1 MEKNVIIN
9 IEEKLN
15 IFKIYLKESRQI
27 NMENNMGIEMK
38 IAHMEEK
45 INQNAQKIEEMDKKL
60 QNNETR
66 ITEIDKSLTVSMQQ
80 IENIAES
87 LKQTSVNFKEAV
99 MRSNTANAK
108 DTELLKE
115 KYKELDNKIEKV
127 NEKLQSETTGK
138 DAESWRS
145 SKKQIFSWVLNGIL
159 AIIAATLGISKFF

>member
-1 MEKNVIIN
+1 
-9 IEEKLN
+9 
-15 IFKIYLKESRQI
+15 
-27 NMENNMGIEMK
+27 MENNMGIEMK

-60 QNNETR
+60 QSNEKR

-87 LKQTSVNFKEAV
+87 LKQTSINFKEAV

-115 KYKELDNKIEKV
+115 KYKE
-127 NEKLQSETTGK
+127 
-138 DAESWRS
+138 
-145 SKKQIFSWVLNGIL
+145 
-159 AIIAATLGISKFF
+159 